1 MRSFQNELIHLGY
14 TRSINVQ
21 RRTAHTEQ
29 VRRKEAERL
38 AYITELRKVFTTPA
52 KGREQH
58 AGI

>member
-1 MRSFQNELIHLGY
+1 MHSFQNKLTHLGY

-21 RRTAHTEQ
+21 RRTAHTER

-38 AYITELRKVFTTPA
+38 AYITELRKAFMMPA